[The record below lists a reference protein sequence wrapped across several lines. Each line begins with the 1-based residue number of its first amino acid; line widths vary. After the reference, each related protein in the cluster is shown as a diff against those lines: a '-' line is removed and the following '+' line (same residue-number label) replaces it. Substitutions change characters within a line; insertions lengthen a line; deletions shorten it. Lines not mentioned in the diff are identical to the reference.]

1 MTMSAD
7 ALRSWAAKLNPD
19 LWISRIPLLARAL
32 AAAAVLCALILAMV
46 QQRAEIL
53 RSGVE
58 MRLATAPVDPRDL
71 FRGDYVVLSYDISLI
86 QPAKL
91 GIANDFKRGEAIY
104 VTLEP
109 GPEGKARVVGASRS
123 PAPAGP
129 GRAMIAGRVQMA
141 LFCGPQARGRRCED
155 EDRAIRVVYGLE
167 SYFVPQG
174 EGLAIER
181 TAASRVEVVAAIAP
195 SGKAAIKRLMI
206 DGKAL
211 YEEPPY

>member
-1 MTMSAD
+1 MSGSAD
-7 ALRSWAAKLNPD
+7 AMRVWEARLNPD
-19 LWISRIPLLARAL
+19 RWIGRIPPLARAL
-32 AAAAVLCALILAMV
+32 AAGAVLCGLILAMV

-86 QPAKL
+86 QPFRL
-91 GIANDFKRGEAIY
+91 GAAGDFRRGEAIY

-109 GPEGKARVVGASRS
+109 GPDGKARVVGASRS
-123 PAPAGP
+123 PTPAGP
-129 GRAMIAGRVQMA
+129 GRAMIAGRVQTA
-141 LFCGPQARGRRCED
+141 LFCGPLPRGRRCED
-155 EDRAIRVVYGLE
+155 DDRVIRVAYGVE

-195 SGKAAIKRLMI
+195 SGRAAIKRLMI

-211 YEEPPY
+211 YEEPPF